1 MKITGLQVVPFESFV
16 DRISFGQLTTD
27 YRVVQTVTKVLTDE
41 GAEGYYFGG
50 HFHGDQDGL
59 LSTDQALI
67 AQFLSPLL
75 AGQDPFDRAEIW
87 RQLWA
92 AKLPENVC
100 SVIDL
105 ALWDL
110 AGRVAGLP
118 VHKLLGGARW
128 RVKAYASSF
137 NNLGSPDE
145 YAAHAAECRRRGYL
159 AYKIHPYHYWNP
171 ATRQP
176 ALPRPSYVDWD
187 IRVCREVRAA
197 VGDEMVLMFDP
208 WGTYHTDE
216 DALRVG
222 RELERLGFYWYEHPM
237 PEYRVESYVRL
248 ADALDIPI
256 CSPEIAEGGIYTRA
270 DWILRNAS
278 DISRI
283 DVLRGGVTGVMKLAG
298 MCEAVGMRCELHMSG
313 FGNLQVLGATSE
325 DVCEYYERGLLGP
338 GARYDAVPPY
348 LEASCDPLGPD
359 GLVDLPQAPGL
370 GYQIRWDYI
379 EDHRLPDTT
388 AEPVAPMH
396 PR

>member
-1 MKITGLQVVPFESFV
+1 MKIVGFEVIPFETFV

-59 LSTDQALI
+59 LPADRALI
-67 AQFLSPLL
+67 VQFLSPLL
-75 AGQDPFDRAEIW
+75 AGHDPLDRAEIW

-100 SVIDL
+100 SVTDL

-110 AGRVAGLP
+110 AGGTAGLP
-118 VHKLLGGARW
+118 VHKLLGGARE
-128 RVKAYASSF
+128 RVKADASSF

-145 YAAHAAECRRRGYL
+145 YASHAAECQRQGYR
-159 AYKIHPYHYWNP
+159 AYKIHPHHYWDP

-187 IRVCREVRAA
+187 IEVCRAVRSA

-208 WGTYHTDE
+208 WGTYRTYS

-222 RELERLGFYWYEHPM
+222 RELEWLGFYWYEHPM
-237 PEYRVESYVRL
+237 PEYGVGSYVKL
-248 ADALDIPI
+248 ARALDIPI
-256 CSPEIAEGGIYTRA
+256 CSPKIAEGGIYTRA

-283 DVLRGGVTGVMKLAG
+283 DVLRGGITGVMKLAG
-298 MCEAVGMRCELHMSG
+298 MCEAVGLRCELHMSG
-313 FGNLQVLGATSE
+313 FGNLQVLGATSD

-338 GARYDAVPPY
+338 GVRYDSAPPY
-348 LEASCDPLGPD
+348 LEAPCDPLSQD
-359 GLVDLPQAPGL
+359 GFVDLPLAPGL
-370 GYQIRWDYI
+370 GYQILWDYI
-379 EDHRLPDTT
+379 ESHRLPDVPV
-388 AEPVAPMH
+388 EPVAPLH

>member
-1 MKITGLQVVPFESFV
+1 MKITGVEVVPFETFV
-16 DRISFGQLTTD
+16 DRIWFGELTTD
-27 YRVVQTVTKVLTDE
+27 HPVVQTLTKVRTDD

-59 LSTDQALI
+59 LPGDQALI
-67 AQFLSPLL
+67 AGFLGPLL

-110 AGRVAGLP
+110 AGRVTGLP
-118 VHKLLGGARW
+118 VRKLLGGARE

-137 NNLGSPDE
+137 NNLGTPDE
-145 YAAHAAECRRRGYL
+145 YAGHALDCQRQGYR

-187 IRVCREVRAA
+187 IEICRAVRAA
-197 VGDEMVLMFDP
+197 VGDEMVLMYDP
-208 WGTYHTDE
+208 WGTYHTYA

-237 PEYRVESYVRL
+237 PEHHVESYVRL
-248 ADALDIPI
+248 ARELDIPI
-256 CSPEIAEGGIYTRA
+256 CSPEIAEGGVHTRA
-270 DWILRNAS
+270 DWIPRRAS

-283 DVLRGGVTGVMKLAG
+283 DVLRGGVTGVMKTTG
-298 MCEAVGMRCELHMSG
+298 MCEAFGMRCELHMSG
-313 FGNLQVLGATSE
+313 FGNLQILGATSE

-338 GARYDAVPPY
+338 GVRYDRPPAY
-348 LEASCDPLGPD
+348 LEASCDPLSPD
-359 GLVDLPQAPGL
+359 GFVDLPRGPGL

-379 EDHRLPDTT
+379 EAHRLPGTQV
-388 AEPVAPMH
+388 EPVAPLH